1 LIQIF
6 YFRNRHLIEQLVN
19 YLTYEKY
26 LEFYWGKNFL
36 FVKYNERLLFEEIN
50 VGIQVK
56 CLVLYKKQK

>member
-6 YFRNRHLIEQLVN
+6 YFRNRYLIEQSVN